1 LTTCGRNWLELESSV
16 EYTIVEGDY
25 NELNLRWIVMSNTS
39 GVVWGAFSTMVDAI
53 LYVLASM
60 HPGKLIDPRFVW

>member
-1 LTTCGRNWLELESSV
+1 M

-25 NELNLRWIVMSNTS
+25 DQYHLRWIVMSNTS
-39 GVVWGAFSTMVDAI
+39 GVVWGAFSTKLDAM

-60 HPGKLIDPRFVW
+60 HPGLLIDSSFVW

>member
-1 LTTCGRNWLELESSV
+1 M

-25 NELNLRWIVMSNTS
+25 NELDLRWIVMSNAS
-39 GVVWGAFSTMVDAI
+39 GVVWGAFATKVDAM

-60 HPGKLIDPRFVW
+60 HPGKLIAPYQMW